1 MPAFVMIGRD
11 GPDGGARRSEHHSA
25 HVEHVTKLNEAGRIV
40 LAGPIKSDDG
50 ATSVGAVI
58 VFEAADLE
66 AARAV
71 VEQDPYVQAG
81 VFAELSV
88 QPFRQV
94 FPEPS

>member
-1 MPAFVMIGRD
+1 MIGRD
-11 GPDGGARRSEHHSA
+11 GPDGGARRNDNRSA
-25 HVEHVTKLNEAGRIV
+25 HVEHVTGLFEDGRIV

-50 ATSVGAVI
+50 ATSVGAMI

-71 VEQDPYVQAG
+71 VEQDPYVRGG

>member
-11 GPDGGARRSEHHSA
+11 GPDGGARRNEHRSA
-25 HVEHVTKLNEAGRIV
+25 HVEHVTRLFEAGRIV
-40 LAGPIKSDDG
+40 LAGPIKSDDV

-58 VFEAADLE
+58 IFEAADLE

-71 VEQDPYVQAG
+71 VEQDPYVRGG